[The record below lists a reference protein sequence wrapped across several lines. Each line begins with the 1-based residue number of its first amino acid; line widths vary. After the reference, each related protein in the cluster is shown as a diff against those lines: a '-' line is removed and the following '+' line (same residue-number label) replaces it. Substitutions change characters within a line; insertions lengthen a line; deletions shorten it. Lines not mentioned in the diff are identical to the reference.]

1 MINKTITDYTIS
13 VNQIKQQLN
22 LPLDYV
28 KEDSYIQ
35 ALIEVSTQH
44 ISNLCTCDIEVTDN
58 VLISSDKHNLQGL
71 FYESPFI
78 SIQLLKVD
86 GVEVDVQTLKI
97 KVEKSYFHIK
107 DIDCKEEIEIGFKT
121 GFTVIPTPLKHAI
134 ISYASDLYDPLR
146 SDNVI
151 GVSIQNTGLI
161 DGLLTKYKRKYW

>member
-35 ALIEVSTQH
+35 SLIEVSTQH
-44 ISNLCTCDIEVTDN
+44 ISNLCACDIEETDN

-86 GVEVDVQTLKI
+86 GEIVDV
-97 KVEKSYFHIK
+97 
-107 DIDCKEEIEIGFKT
+107 
-121 GFTVIPTPLKHAI
+121 
-134 ISYASDLYDPLR
+134 
-146 SDNVI
+146 
-151 GVSIQNTGLI
+151 
-161 DGLLTKYKRKYW
+161 